1 MVQKGLHFASAK
13 IKAWEAGV
21 ARLGGRL
28 ARTLDADVT
37 HLVAETREALEAE
50 KDGAC
55 AKLKEW
61 SGHAVSIKWVEA
73 CLRDGARA
81 SEQKYPLKPRKRRRS
96 ELREGSGPLLP
107 EAQEESQET
116 VWRRMWLGEQLW
128 RPNFADMNLNE
139 FMLQAGRV
147 VAFSFKA
154 GASELCGCGHAL
166 ISSRV
171 TLQGVY
177 NVERSRAIGNE
188 PLVEALRELIKY
200 EARVAG
206 RW

>member
-1 MVQKGLHFASAK
+1 M
-13 IKAWEAGV
+13 
-21 ARLGGRL
+21 
-28 ARTLDADVT
+28 
-37 HLVAETREALEAE
+37 
-50 KDGAC
+50 
-55 AKLKEW
+55 
-61 SGHAVSIKWVEA
+61 
-73 CLRDGARA
+73 
-81 SEQKYPLKPRKRRRS
+81 
-96 ELREGSGPLLP
+96 REGSGPLP
-107 EAQEESQET
+107 EDQGESQET

-147 VAFSFKA
+147 VAFSLQVV
-154 GASELCGCGHAL
+154 ASELCGCGHAL